1 VQKAGEQRVTDG
13 TGTKKRI
20 LIDTDPGIDDSMAI
34 LLAFAS
40 PEIDVVGLST
50 VFGNTGS
57 DVTTQNALRLV
68 ELAGRPDIPVA
79 RGAEKPLLR
88 PYTGKG
94 WHVHGRNGL
103 GEVEFPEPKVQPD
116 KRRAATFIIDTIMAN
131 PGEITLVPLGP
142 LTNVA
147 LAVAT
152 EPRIAENV
160 KEVVL
165 MGGAASVPGNASP
178 VAEANIRNDPEAAHI
193 VFHAGWP
200 VTMIGLDVTMKTK
213 MTPDYLDRLNE
224 ANTPWTDFIHAITRH
239 YLNFYASL
247 GIDDGMPIHD
257 SSAMAYVIDPTL
269 FETKHVY
276 TDVDHHSEHHHG
288 MTVPDWRGQRERD
301 PNVNVALDVDS
312 DRFLAMYERRLTEA
326 RP

>member
-1 VQKAGEQRVTDG
+1 VTDG
-13 TGTKKRI
+13 TKKKV

-50 VFGNTGS
+50 VFGNTGG

-68 ELAGRPDIPVA
+68 ELAGRPDVPVA

-94 WHVHGRNGL
+94 WHVHGKNGL
-103 GEVEFPEPKVQPD
+103 GEVEFPEPTAKPD
-116 KRRAATFIIDTIMAN
+116 KRRAATFIIDTIMEN

-142 LTNVA
+142 MTNVA

-160 KEVVL
+160 KEVVF
-165 MGGAASVPGNASP
+165 MGGAATVPGNASP

-200 VTMIGLDVTMKTK
+200 LTMLGLDVTMKTK
-213 MTPDYLDRLNE
+213 MTQEYLDRLNE
-224 ANTPWTDFIHAITRH
+224 ADTSWTNFIHAITKF
-239 YLNFYASL
+239 YLNFYQGL
-247 GIDDGMPIHD
+247 GIHDGMPIHD

-276 TDVDHHSEHHHG
+276 TDVDHQSEHHHG
-288 MTVPDWRGQRERD
+288 QTVPDWRGQRERD

-312 DRFLAMYERRLTEA
+312 GRFLDMYQRRLTEA